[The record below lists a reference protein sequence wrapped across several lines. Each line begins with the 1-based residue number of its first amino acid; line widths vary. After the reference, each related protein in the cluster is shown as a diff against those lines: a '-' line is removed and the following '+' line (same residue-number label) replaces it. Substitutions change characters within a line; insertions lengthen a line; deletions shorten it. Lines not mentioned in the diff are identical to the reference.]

1 MTNSLDELGWKN
13 FQLIRNHLVEYD
25 LFAQQKSLYWDEETD
40 SLDYLI
46 EASPKL
52 ISKLRDHCHW
62 LTGVRSYDYKN
73 HHLRME
79 HLFRSKY
86 DVLRSLD
93 PKLQFFGES
102 RILGDFGFE
111 IDNNL
116 INLDTLK
123 FFESIMAL
131 NLVGELERLKNTKRP
146 TVVEIGAGWGGFL
159 AMLNKYI
166 PNIQMII
173 VDLPMTLLFSATY
186 LPTVFPELKVG
197 YFGSKTFTGQEDII
211 FMVPNQF
218 PLWEP
223 KRIDLAVNLVSF
235 QEMTTEQVSNYS
247 NQLKSKFCSVLYSY
261 NKSKSENN
269 AEIQSV
275 DNCLSNWDYS
285 QSIKLLNV
293 DYTIIKLNSNEK
305 LVNNTQESSRKKFYL
320 IKILQVFLSFFKG
333 RVKSNLVG
341 FFYSFVKPEICD
353 LIFLDYEKQKKI
365 RTRSGTSLVY
375 EHKIYYSN
383 LDFKFLK

>member
-1 MTNSLDELGWKN
+1 MINNLDELGWRN
-13 FQLIRNHLVEYD
+13 YQLIRTHLIEYN
-25 LFAQQKSLYWDEETD
+25 LFDQQKSLYRAEETD

-46 EASPKL
+46 EASPRI

-62 LTGVRSYDYKN
+62 ITGVRSYDYKN
-73 HHLRME
+73 HHLSMAN
-79 HLFRSKY
+79 LYKSKY
-86 DVLRSLD
+86 DVLRTLD
-93 PKLQFFGES
+93 PKLEFFGEN
-102 RILGDFGFE
+102 RVLGDFGFE
-111 IDNNL
+111 IENNL
-116 INLDTLK
+116 VNLDTLK

-131 NLVGELERLKNTKRP
+131 NLVGELERLKNTERP

-159 AMLNKYI
+159 SMLKKYV
-166 PNIQMII
+166 PNMQMVI

-197 YFGSKTFTGQEDII
+197 YFGSKTFTGQEDVI

-218 PLWEP
+218 PLWKP
-223 KRIDLAVNLVSF
+223 KRINLAVNLVSF
-235 QEMTTEQVSNYS
+235 QEMTTEQVRNYS

-269 AEIQSV
+269 TEIQNV
-275 DNCLSNWDYS
+275 NDCLSNWDYS
-285 QSIKLLNV
+285 HNIKLLNV

-305 LVNNTQESSRKKFYL
+305 LENSKQKFSRKKLYL
-320 IKILQVFLSFFKG
+320 IKILRVFLSFFRG
-333 RVKSNLVG
+333 RLKSKLVDL
-341 FFYSFVKPEICD
+341 FYSFIKPEICD
-353 LIFLDYEKQKKI
+353 IVLLDYENQKKI